1 MLLVIT
7 NKLDLACDFFILR
20 LKERSIPFLRLNT
33 EDYGNFFQI
42 NISLA
47 GNDTSYE
54 INLADGRLVT
64 NADIGAVYFRQ
75 PVSPDVPPDL
85 AESDKEF
92 SRREAKEILR
102 SLWRLIDHGK
112 WFNHPKE
119 LWLASNKVE
128 QLTIAQRLGF
138 KIPDTCVSMSELTVR
153 NFIES
158 HEEQV
163 VCKAVKHGFL
173 RQGLNVQIATTQRVG
188 SEFLNQFG
196 NYAQVPMIFQEE
208 IHKAFD
214 VRVTVVGDNVFATA
228 IHSQQHPQ
236 TIVDWRLLD
245 LQEFDLKHEAIKM
258 PAHLDELCRQITRH
272 FNLKYSAI
280 DLIKTVQ
287 GEYFFLELNPN
298 GEWAWIEQKAGY
310 PIRDAIID
318 CLRF

>member
-7 NKLDLACDFFILR
+7 NKFDLACDFFILR

-33 EDYGNFFQI
+33 EDYGNSFQI

-47 GNDTSYE
+47 GYDASYE
-54 INLADGRLVT
+54 INFADGRLVT
-64 NADIGAVYFRQ
+64 NADIKAVYFRQ
-75 PVSPDVPPDL
+75 PVSPDAPHDL

-92 SRREAKEILR
+92 SRREAREILR
-102 SLWRLIDHGK
+102 SLWRLINHGK

-119 LWLASNKVE
+119 LWLASNKIE

-158 HEEQV
+158 HEGQV

-173 RQGLNVQIATTQRVG
+173 RQGLDVQIATTQRVG

-245 LQEFDLKHEAIKM
+245 LQEFDIEHEAIKM
-258 PAHLDELCRQITRH
+258 PAHLDELCKQITRY

-298 GEWAWIEQKAGY
+298 GEWAWIEQKTGY

-318 CLRF
+318 CLRV